1 MTALAPGWRP
11 TCTLLLLLLLLSPS
25 LLGTPNCSFPYNP
38 ISSNFRDKFN
48 ELSDYL
54 LQDYP
59 VTLAANL
66 QEEQLCGKLWHLV
79 LAQRWME
86 RLKTVAGLKMQKL
99 LEMVNTEIHF
109 VTVCAFQPLPS
120 CLRFVQTNISHLLQD
135 TVAQLEAMKPWITHR
150 NFSQCLELRYRPLHC
165 PAPKEPRGPGG
176 DRAAHP
182 SIPVPAPP
190 AAAATGRPPAAAH
203 CLVSA
208 QAAVQAKRR
217 TRFQLE
223 ESPARGRAGHSGS
236 WPQAAASL
244 VSAATLALFPGR
256 RRCQDTALAP
266 LTPCCTKRLSSATC
280 I

>member
-1 MTALAPGWRP
+1 MSFRRNWGSRRKPGDARPGHRHEEPRGAMTALAPGWRP
-11 TCTLLLLLLLLSPS
+11 T
-25 LLGTPNCSFPYNP
+25 
-38 ISSNFRDKFN
+38 
-48 ELSDYL
+48 SDYL

-150 NFSQCLELRYRPLHC
+150 NFSQCLELRCQPGNSPSPL
-165 PAPKEPRGPGG
+165 PTDPNPRSG
-176 DRAAHP
+176 
-182 SIPVPAPP
+182 VP
-190 AAAATGRPPAAAH
+190 
-203 CLVSA
+203 
-208 QAAVQAKRR
+208 
-217 TRFQLE
+217 
-223 ESPARGRAGHSGS
+223 
-236 WPQAAASL
+236 
-244 VSAATLALFPGR
+244 
-256 RRCQDTALAP
+256 
-266 LTPCCTKRLSSATC
+266 
-280 I
+280 

>member
-1 MTALAPGWRP
+1 MGVRPVASCGTRRGFGLLHPMRPGHRHEEPRGAMTALAPGWRP

-109 VTVCAFQPLPS
+109 VTVCAFQ
-120 CLRFVQTNISHLLQD
+120 D

-150 NFSQCLELRYRPLHC
+150 NFSQCLELRCQPVSLSSWLASNSWRSSCLSLPTAGMTVMGPIPGHT
-165 PAPKEPRGPGG
+165 ASARGGPG
-176 DRAAHP
+176 
-182 SIPVPAPP
+182 
-190 AAAATGRPPAAAH
+190 
-203 CLVSA
+203 
-208 QAAVQAKRR
+208 
-217 TRFQLE
+217 
-223 ESPARGRAGHSGS
+223 
-236 WPQAAASL
+236 
-244 VSAATLALFPGR
+244 
-256 RRCQDTALAP
+256 
-266 LTPCCTKRLSSATC
+266 SS
-280 I
+280 